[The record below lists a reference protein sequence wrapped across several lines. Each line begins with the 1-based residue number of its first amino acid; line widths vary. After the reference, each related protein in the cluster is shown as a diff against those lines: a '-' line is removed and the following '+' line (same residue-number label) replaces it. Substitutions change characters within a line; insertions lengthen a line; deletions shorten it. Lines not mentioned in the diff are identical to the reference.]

1 MLGLDTK
8 EHGVP
13 QSRRRI
19 YFVGI
24 RKNCDDGSF
33 AFPEPVPRPIIDL
46 FLEPR
51 KRGTTG
57 TELPPPSQ
65 GTARANVRRALKEI
79 KAQGLDALKETFIV
93 DCDSSG
99 PRMKYVRDV
108 TPCLT
113 CSRAGG
119 HWVTSRQ
126 RRMTKAEMMRLQG
139 MCPETFKVAVSS
151 AQLGKQI
158 GNAMSAN
165 VLERLFARA
174 LPAAGLARHG
184 SLVDRWESGK
194 TPASFVV
201 ASSRKRAAAGIDEGA
216 KKRARK

>member
-51 KRGTTG
+51 RKVAPGL
-57 TELPPPSQ
+57 ELPPKSQ
-65 GTARANVRRALKEI
+65 TTAHANVKRALKDI
-79 KAQGLDALKETFIV
+79 KAQGLDPLKETFIV

-108 TPCLT
+108 TPCMT
-113 CSRAGG
+113 CGRAGG

-126 RRMTKAEMMRLQG
+126 RRMTKEEMMRLQG
-139 MCPETFKVAVSS
+139 MCPETFKTVVSS

-174 LPAAGLARHG
+174 LPAAG
-184 SLVDRWESGK
+184 
-194 TPASFVV
+194 
-201 ASSRKRAAAGIDEGA
+201 RAARRLPALSLPAPGSGRRQA
-216 KKRARK
+216 PPRGPRSV